1 MTLFQVKTANGEIRS
16 VKFGIVIIA
25 AGPFSAKVAR
35 MARIGT
41 GDGMLS
47 IPLPVEPR
55 YRMAIL
61 VFTLIIYFLLILYCD
76 KGHNTTPDFRIL
88 ISFGAIIPLQ
98 KVCCIYRHCT
108 RMDAHKISNWL

>member
-41 GDGMLS
+41 GNGMLS

-61 VFTLIIYFLLILYCD
+61 VFTFVNYY
-76 KGHNTTPDFRIL
+76 
-88 ISFGAIIPLQ
+88 
-98 KVCCIYRHCT
+98 
-108 RMDAHKISNWL
+108 

>member
-47 IPLPVEPR
+47 MPLPVEPR

-61 VFTLIIYFLLILYCD
+61 VFTLIVYC
-76 KGHNTTPDFRIL
+76 
-88 ISFGAIIPLQ
+88 
-98 KVCCIYRHCT
+98 
-108 RMDAHKISNWL
+108 

>member
-1 MTLFQVKTANGEIRS
+1 VKTANGEIRS

-55 YRMAIL
+55 YRKAVL
-61 VFTLIIYFLLILYCD
+61 VFTLIIYY
-76 KGHNTTPDFRIL
+76 
-88 ISFGAIIPLQ
+88 
-98 KVCCIYRHCT
+98 
-108 RMDAHKISNWL
+108 